1 MVTNLYYIDPEK
13 LNIEEGT
20 RGVHKDSQGGENL
33 VDFVGE
39 LRMGQD
45 MNGRGN
51 RRRDRVERENLG
63 TEGHWRD
70 SMKI

>member
-1 MVTNLYYIDPEK
+1 MVTNQYYIDPEK
-13 LNIEEGT
+13 LNIEKGT
-20 RGVHKDSQGGENL
+20 RGVYMDPLGGENL
-33 VDFVGE
+33 EDFVGE
-39 LRMGQD
+39 LRVGQD

-51 RRRDRVERENLG
+51 RRKDRVEGENLG

>member
-1 MVTNLYYIDPEK
+1 MDP
-13 LNIEEGT
+13 LG
-20 RGVHKDSQGGENL
+20 RENL
-33 VDFVGE
+33 VDFVSE
-39 LRMGQD
+39 LRVGQD

-51 RRRDRVERENLG
+51 RRRDRVEGENLG